1 MYSPHPQLC
10 VDESMIG
17 TKCRLSFIQYIK
29 AKPIR
34 GSKSVGLYRQCN
46 RIYLYNFSIYTGK
59 DPSHPVHPH
68 GVSYDIVA
76 TLMKDFEN
84 KGYTVNTDNYYTS
97 PISYKDLLEKG
108 IYANGT
114 VRKNRKHFPQDL
126 LQEHTFIKSRSPFC
140 YNDHLTAV
148 KLNDRR
154 EVCALSTYSFI

>member
-1 MYSPHPQLC
+1 MP
-10 VDESMIG
+10 
-17 TKCRLSFIQYIK
+17 SFFHSVYKSQ
-29 AKPIR
+29 ANQR

-68 GVSYDIVA
+68 GVSYDVVA

-97 PISYKDLLEKG
+97 PILYKDLLEKG

-114 VRKNRKHFPQDL
+114 VRKNRKHFPEDL
-126 LQEHTFIKSRSPFC
+126 LQEHTLSNR
-140 YNDHLTAV
+140 DHLFAIMTISQ
-148 KLNDRR
+148 L
-154 EVCALSTYSFI
+154 